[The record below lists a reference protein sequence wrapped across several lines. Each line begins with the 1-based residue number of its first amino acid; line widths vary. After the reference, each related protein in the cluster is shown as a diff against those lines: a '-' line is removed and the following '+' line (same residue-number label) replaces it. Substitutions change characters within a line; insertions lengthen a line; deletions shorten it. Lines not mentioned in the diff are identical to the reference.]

1 MSLSI
6 NLVHPQ
12 DRPWVSCRFGY
23 PVRHIQKNGCPE
35 DLTVYDV
42 IVSWWCFRDDSLG
55 GRDDGEKFFRRG
67 LVVGPSEKQIRQ
79 WIMKDYGYDST
90 RIESII
96 VRKQT

>member
-6 NLVHPQ
+6 NLVNPK

-23 PVRHIQKNGCPE
+23 PMSHVQKHGCPE

-42 IVSWWCFRDDSLG
+42 IVSWWCFRDDSLE
-55 GRDDGEKFFRRG
+55 GRDGGEKFFRRV

-90 RIESII
+90 RIES
-96 VRKQT
+96 VSLL